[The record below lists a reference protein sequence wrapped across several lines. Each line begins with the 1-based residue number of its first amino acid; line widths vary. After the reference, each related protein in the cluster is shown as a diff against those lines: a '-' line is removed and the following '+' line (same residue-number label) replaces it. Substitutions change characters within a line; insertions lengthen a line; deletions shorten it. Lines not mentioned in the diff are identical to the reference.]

1 MPSLQKGGEYANAQP
16 YPLIQYPRTDAY
28 LSVGIA
34 WVQYTA
40 VARARRGYVHAC
52 TPSRGMNGAAP
63 HRAGGGGASCD
74 PLTGSADSFA
84 YRRGHAWAQ
93 GAVEV

>member
-40 VARARRGYVHAC
+40 VARALAAARMHPRRRVL
-52 TPSRGMNGAAP
+52 AA
-63 HRAGGGGASCD
+63 R
-74 PLTGSADSFA
+74 
-84 YRRGHAWAQ
+84 
-93 GAVEV
+93 VV